1 MRGRQ
6 HPNMVSVQKSL
17 FQLWRKTDENLDL
30 DLEKP
35 VMYIDRMRIR
45 TPGGTLHTSERINL
59 LNEHIAFVCLSRL
72 HLVTQYFRGGQ
83 VSNSFAQKL
92 FDFKVLLRL
101 LMQRIISSEPH

>member
-6 HPNMVSVQKSL
+6 HPNMISVQKSL

-59 LNEHIAFVCLSRL
+59 LNEQNNLCLSVK
-72 HLVTQYFRGGQ
+72 VTFSYPIF
-83 VSNSFAQKL
+83 
-92 FDFKVLLRL
+92 
-101 LMQRIISSEPH
+101 